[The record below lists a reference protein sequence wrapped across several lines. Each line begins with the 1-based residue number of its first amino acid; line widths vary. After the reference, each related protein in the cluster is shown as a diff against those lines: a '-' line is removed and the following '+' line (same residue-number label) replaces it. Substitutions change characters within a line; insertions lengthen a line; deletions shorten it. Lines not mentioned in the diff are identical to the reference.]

1 MSRLFLLRHARAA
14 WAEPGE
20 RDFDRP
26 LTSEGRE
33 ESVAVG
39 AMMRRNGYRPDRIVC
54 SPARRALETWRGVAS
69 ELDLNPSSALMSESL
84 YTADAGGYLAI
95 VRNTGARQG
104 SLLIV
109 GHNPTIEDLALG
121 LSATGV
127 GPARADLDKGFPTG
141 GLAVLSFEGDM
152 SEAMLGV
159 GTLEAFF
166 MPSGD

>member
-1 MSRLFLLRHARAA
+1 MNRLFLLRHARAA

-26 LTSEGRE
+26 LTDEGRS
-33 ESVAVG
+33 ESIAVG
-39 AMMRRNGYRPDRIVC
+39 AMMRENGYRPARVVC
-54 SPARRALETWRGVAS
+54 SPARRALETWRGVAETLDMKPS
-69 ELDLNPSSALMSESL
+69 EALLSETL

-95 VRNTGARQG
+95 VRNIGASQD

-121 LSATGV
+121 LSPAGV

-141 GLAVLSFEGDM
+141 GLAVLAFERDL

-166 MPSGD
+166 MPADH